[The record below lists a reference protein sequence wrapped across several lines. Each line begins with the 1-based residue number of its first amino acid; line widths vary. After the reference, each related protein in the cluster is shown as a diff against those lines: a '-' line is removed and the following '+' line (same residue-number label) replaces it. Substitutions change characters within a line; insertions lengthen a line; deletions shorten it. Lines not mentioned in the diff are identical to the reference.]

1 MAYLTTLTSYTDYL
15 SAYERNVD
23 AMNQTASMMNLFKIC
38 FLVIAIFA
46 VIAFVGAG
54 VLALFTARA
63 KMKAENARVE
73 AAKVSANADMLEAHI
88 KAADQQN
95 GPLLRA
101 LMSKFSEE
109 ELLDMLKE
117 VNTDA
122 QKKVTSSNYSDSLD
136 DDAKLNKQIDDLLS
150 GFIKDD
156 DK

>member
-1 MAYLTTLTSYTDYL
+1 MAYLTTLTSYNDYL

-23 AMNQTASMMNLFKIC
+23 AMNQTASMMNLFKIV
-38 FLVIAIFA
+38 FLVILVFA
-46 VIAFVGAG
+46 VIAFIGAG
-54 VLALFTARA
+54 IIALFTARA

-101 LMSKFSEE
+101 LMGNFSKE
-109 ELLDMLKE
+109 ELLDMLNQ
-117 VNTDA
+117 VNTDV
-122 QKKVTSSNYSDSLD
+122 QHKVTSSNYSDILD
-136 DDAKLNKQIDDLLS
+136 DDAKLNEQIDALLS
-150 GFIKDD
+150 GFAKDD